1 MNYRHVYMCIVMHAK
16 QEMLEGK
23 RPLSKKQKQ
32 EAFKNQYFEF
42 HHILPKS
49 LFPLWS
55 KRELNLVCLT
65 AREHFFCHQLLTKIY
80 PGPKMLFALWRL
92 CNGTTTQK
100 IYSSRYYENIKKE
113 VSKIQ
118 AERLKGEN
126 NPNYN
131 NHKLSGENNPMY
143 GRNIK
148 DYMTEAAYNKWKEHL
163 KNMPKTEE
171 SIAKWK
177 ESYKKMMQTKGRFE
191 AEETKKEHFKKM
203 VETRKKNGSY
213 RKSDETIEKISK
225 KILCVED
232 NLVFKSQSAC
242 EKFYGVTNIGHIID
256 KYNGYYKSIN
266 KHFRRI

>member
-1 MNYRHVYMCIVMHAK
+1 MNYRHVYMRIIAHAK
-16 QEMLEGK
+16 KEAIEGK
-23 RPLSKKQKQ
+23 RPSKMSERKN
-32 EAFKNQYFEF
+32 FPNQYFEF
-42 HHILPKS
+42 HHILPRS

-55 KRELNLVCLT
+55 KKELNLICLT

-80 PGPKMLFALWRL
+80 PGSKMIFALWRL
-92 CNGTTTQK
+92 CNGTTTQR

-126 NPNYN
+126 NPNYG
-131 NHKLSGENNPMY
+131 NHVLAGKNNPMY
-143 GRNIK
+143 GKNIK
-148 DYMTEAAYNKWKEHL
+148 DYMSEDAYNKWKKHL

-177 ESYKKMMQTKGRFE
+177 ESYKKTIQTKGRFE
-191 AEETKKEHFKKM
+191 AEDTKKEHFKKM

-225 KILCVED
+225 KVLCVED
-232 NLVFKSQSAC
+232 NLVFNSQVEC
-242 EKFYGVTNIGHIID
+242 EKFYNIKHLGYKID
-256 KYNGYYKSIN
+256 RYDGYYKSID
-266 KHFRRI
+266 KHFIRV